1 MVISRRVSRVR
12 HPQRDALASASRD
25 AAGVVTRGMTERE
38 AFASTGEDADDADT
52 AEMEKLEEL
61 IDRVKVTPPG
71 EVRRALLLELAAAV
85 TADARAAD
93 FADAHGGRDLLLKS
107 MDGAMRVGDE
117 ELMDAVGAAV
127 AARSRCADAT
137 DAMELL
143 AVGGSQV
150 GAASQRPPGVEVVRL
165 HKAEADVHV
174 HESAWSDAG
183 LAWRIWGASRI
194 MAHALDAAAH
204 AERSNATPGRDSR
217 QVTKTSPGFPET
229 LDRGKSEP
237 KRRELRVQT
246 RADPPFMR
254 VRGARVLELGA
265 GCGLGGL
272 AAAAV
277 GAKEVVITEGAPG
290 ALAAL
295 ARSAE
300 AASETVCATL
310 NKNDDG
316 VAPRV
321 AFLDWR
327 DDQAA
332 LEAET
337 RNRGIETD
345 GNTHSDSD
353 RKIDDVG
360 DADPR
365 DRNRNGALPRVES
378 GTSVLEIGARFG
390 LAKDGKVVTETCPP
404 FSSRET
410 SGRVSRNWVHK
421 LRGGAQTL
429 ASLPRLGEDETFDV
443 IIGSDLLYDEAH
455 CAPLAACLA
464 RRLEK
469 AEAARAHVVLA
480 VRRGALIAELCTRAH
495 ERWGLRFEVRALDV
509 FEEERLV
516 LAQQQGGHIA
526 REETPG
532 AEAWRVAGG
541 EAFALAKTPVFASS
555 SSDEDGSSDDEET
568 DRPGVV
574 NDASSVAVKDG
585 LCGLQA
591 EIAKLE
597 GRVAMVSFRWPR
609 RRVRDG

>member
-1 MVISRRVSRVR
+1 
-12 HPQRDALASASRD
+12 
-25 AAGVVTRGMTERE
+25 MTERE
-38 AFASTGEDADDADT
+38 VFASTGEDADDADT

-71 EVRRALLLELAAAV
+71 EARRALLLELAAAV

-137 DAMELL
+137 DATELL

-204 AERSNATPGRDSR
+204 AERSNATRGRDAD
-217 QVTKTSPGFPET
+217 TKPAPGFPET
-229 LDRGKSEP
+229 RFASRAFRDALDRGKTDP
-237 KRRELRVQT
+237 
-246 RADPPFMR
+246 DPPFMR

-277 GAKEVVITEGAPG
+277 GAAEVVLTEGAPG

-300 AASETVCATL
+300 AAGETVCA
-310 NKNDDG
+310 KNEKRKTAAIGVGG

-337 RNRGIETD
+337 RNASTEC
-345 GNTHSDSD
+345 
-353 RKIDDVG
+353 IDADVG
-360 DADPR
+360 RKQTDD
-365 DRNRNGALPRVES
+365 GALPRVES
-378 GTSVLEIGARFG
+378 GTSVLEIGAAPSG
-390 LAKDGKVVTETCPP
+390 KEGKVETETETCPP
-404 FSSRET
+404 SSERN
-410 SGRVSRNWVHK
+410 GRVSRNWVHK

-480 VRRGALIAELCTRAH
+480 VRRGALIAELCARAH
-495 ERWGLRFEVRALDV
+495 TSWGLRFEVRALDV

-541 EAFALAKTPVFASS
+541 EALALGKTPVLASTP
-555 SSDEDGSSDDEET
+555 EKDGVARDDEET
-568 DRPGVV
+568 VCLSVV
-574 NDASSVAVKDG
+574 NDASSVAAKEGGV
-585 LCGLQA
+585 CGLQA

-609 RRVRDG
+609 RRVRDA

>member
-1 MVISRRVSRVR
+1 
-12 HPQRDALASASRD
+12 
-25 AAGVVTRGMTERE
+25 MTERE
-38 AFASTGEDADDADT
+38 VFASTGEDADDADT

-71 EVRRALLLELAAAV
+71 EARRALLLELAAAV

-137 DAMELL
+137 DATELL

-204 AERSNATPGRDSR
+204 AERSNATRGRDAD
-217 QVTKTSPGFPET
+217 TKPSPGFPET
-229 LDRGKSEP
+229 RFASRAFRDALDRGKTDP
-237 KRRELRVQT
+237 
-246 RADPPFMR
+246 DPPFMR

-277 GAKEVVITEGAPG
+277 GAAEVVLTEGAPG

-300 AASETVCATL
+300 AAGETVCA
-310 NKNDDG
+310 KNEKRKTAAIGVGG

-337 RNRGIETD
+337 RNASTECIDADVG
-345 GNTHSDSD
+345 
-353 RKIDDVG
+353 RKQTDDVG

-378 GTSVLEIGARFG
+378 GTSVLEIGAAPSG
-390 LAKDGKVVTETCPP
+390 KEGKVETETETCPP
-404 FSSRET
+404 SSERN
-410 SGRVSRNWVHK
+410 GRVSRNWVHK

-480 VRRGALIAELCTRAH
+480 VRRGALIAELCARAH
-495 ERWGLRFEVRALDV
+495 TSWGLRFEVRALDV

-541 EAFALAKTPVFASS
+541 EALALGKTPVLASTP
-555 SSDEDGSSDDEET
+555 EKDGVARDDEEAVCLS
-568 DRPGVV
+568 VV
-574 NDASSVAVKDG
+574 NDASSVAAKEGGV
-585 LCGLQA
+585 CGLQA

-609 RRVRDG
+609 RRVRDA

>member
-1 MVISRRVSRVR
+1 
-12 HPQRDALASASRD
+12 
-25 AAGVVTRGMTERE
+25 
-38 AFASTGEDADDADT
+38 
-52 AEMEKLEEL
+52 
-61 IDRVKVTPPG
+61 
-71 EVRRALLLELAAAV
+71 
-85 TADARAAD
+85 
-93 FADAHGGRDLLLKS
+93 
-107 MDGAMRVGDE
+107 
-117 ELMDAVGAAV
+117 
-127 AARSRCADAT
+127 
-137 DAMELL
+137 
-143 AVGGSQV
+143 
-150 GAASQRPPGVEVVRL
+150 
-165 HKAEADVHV
+165 
-174 HESAWSDAG
+174 
-183 LAWRIWGASRI
+183 

-204 AERSNATPGRDSR
+204 AERSSAIRGSEETPTRFPG
-217 QVTKTSPGFPET
+217 KTSREVGNVEK
-229 LDRGKSEP
+229 RGDEQGKEEKNAEEP
-237 KRRELRVQT
+237 FL
-246 RADPPFMR
+246 R

-277 GAKEVVITEGAPG
+277 GAAEVVLTEGAPG

-300 AASETVCATL
+300 AAGETVCA
-310 NKNDDG
+310 KNEKRKTAAIGVGG

-337 RNRGIETD
+337 RNVSTEC
-345 GNTHSDSD
+345 
-353 RKIDDVG
+353 IDADVG
-360 DADPR
+360 RKQTDD
-365 DRNRNGALPRVES
+365 GALPRVES
-378 GTSVLEIGARFG
+378 GTSVLEIGAAPSG
-390 LAKDGKVVTETCPP
+390 KEGKVETETETCPP
-404 FSSRET
+404 SSERN
-410 SGRVSRNWVHK
+410 GRVSRNWVHK

-480 VRRGALIAELCTRAH
+480 VRRGALIAELCARAH
-495 ERWGLRFEVRALDV
+495 TSWGLRFEVRALDV

-541 EAFALAKTPVFASS
+541 EALALGKTPVLASTFLP
-555 SSDEDGSSDDEET
+555 EKDGSSDDEET
-568 DRPGVV
+568 VCLSVV
-574 NDASSVAVKDG
+574 NDASSVAAKEGGV
-585 LCGLQA
+585 CGLQA

-609 RRVRDG
+609 RRVRDA

>member
-1 MVISRRVSRVR
+1 
-12 HPQRDALASASRD
+12 
-25 AAGVVTRGMTERE
+25 
-38 AFASTGEDADDADT
+38 
-52 AEMEKLEEL
+52 
-61 IDRVKVTPPG
+61 
-71 EVRRALLLELAAAV
+71 
-85 TADARAAD
+85 
-93 FADAHGGRDLLLKS
+93 
-107 MDGAMRVGDE
+107 
-117 ELMDAVGAAV
+117 
-127 AARSRCADAT
+127 
-137 DAMELL
+137 
-143 AVGGSQV
+143 
-150 GAASQRPPGVEVVRL
+150 
-165 HKAEADVHV
+165 
-174 HESAWSDAG
+174 
-183 LAWRIWGASRI
+183 

-204 AERSNATPGRDSR
+204 AERSNATRGRDSR
-217 QVTKTSPGFPET
+217 EVTKTSRDF
-229 LDRGKSEP
+229 P
-237 KRRELRVQT
+237 KRSIAENRAEKAKLRVR
-246 RADPPFMR
+246 RARPAFHARARRARPR
-254 VRGARVLELGA
+254 ARRRLRARRARGRRRRRERGGDHRGRAGA
-265 GCGLGGL
+265 S
-272 AAAAV
+272 
-277 GAKEVVITEGAPG
+277 PRS
-290 ALAAL
+290 
-295 ARSAE
+295 RSAE

-353 RKIDDVG
+353 RKADDVG

-365 DRNRNGALPRVES
+365 DRNRNGVLPRVES

-421 LRGGAQTL
+421 LRGGSQTL

-480 VRRGALIAELCTRAH
+480 VRRGALIAELCARAH

-516 LAQQQGGHIA
+516 LAQQQGHIA

-532 AEAWRVAGG
+532 AGA
-541 EAFALAKTPVFASS
+541 
-555 SSDEDGSSDDEET
+555 
-568 DRPGVV
+568 
-574 NDASSVAVKDG
+574 
-585 LCGLQA
+585 
-591 EIAKLE
+591 
-597 GRVAMVSFRWPR
+597 
-609 RRVRDG
+609 

>member
-1 MVISRRVSRVR
+1 
-12 HPQRDALASASRD
+12 
-25 AAGVVTRGMTERE
+25 MTERE

-71 EVRRALLLELAAAV
+71 EARRALLLELAAAV

-137 DAMELL
+137 DATELL

-204 AERSNATPGRDSR
+204 AERSNATRGRDSR
-217 QVTKTSPGFPET
+217 EVTKTSPGFPET

-316 VAPRV
+316 VAPR
-321 AFLDWR
+321 
-327 DDQAA
+327 
-332 LEAET
+332 
-337 RNRGIETD
+337 
-345 GNTHSDSD
+345 
-353 RKIDDVG
+353 
-360 DADPR
+360 
-365 DRNRNGALPRVES
+365 RV
-378 GTSVLEIGARFG
+378 FG
-390 LAKDGKVVTETCPP
+390 
-404 FSSRET
+404 
-410 SGRVSRNWVHK
+410 
-421 LRGGAQTL
+421 
-429 ASLPRLGEDETFDV
+429 
-443 IIGSDLLYDEAH
+443 
-455 CAPLAACLA
+455 
-464 RRLEK
+464 
-469 AEAARAHVVLA
+469 
-480 VRRGALIAELCTRAH
+480 
-495 ERWGLRFEVRALDV
+495 
-509 FEEERLV
+509 
-516 LAQQQGGHIA
+516 
-526 REETPG
+526 
-532 AEAWRVAGG
+532 
-541 EAFALAKTPVFASS
+541 
-555 SSDEDGSSDDEET
+555 
-568 DRPGVV
+568 
-574 NDASSVAVKDG
+574 
-585 LCGLQA
+585 
-591 EIAKLE
+591 LE
-597 GRVAMVSFRWPR
+597 GRPGGAGGGDAESRH
-609 RRVRDG
+609 RD

>member
-1 MVISRRVSRVR
+1 
-12 HPQRDALASASRD
+12 
-25 AAGVVTRGMTERE
+25 MTERE
-38 AFASTGEDADDADT
+38 VFASTGEDADDADT

-71 EVRRALLLELAAAV
+71 EARRALLLELAAAV

-137 DAMELL
+137 DATELL

-204 AERSNATPGRDSR
+204 AERSNATRGRDAD
-217 QVTKTSPGFPET
+217 TKPSPGFPET
-229 LDRGKSEP
+229 RFASRAFRDALDRGKTDP
-237 KRRELRVQT
+237 
-246 RADPPFMR
+246 DPPFMR

-277 GAKEVVITEGAPG
+277 GAAEVVLTEGAPG

-300 AASETVCATL
+300 AAGETVCAKNEKRKTAAK
-310 NKNDDG
+310 KNDDGALGVGG

-337 RNRGIETD
+337 RNASTEC
-345 GNTHSDSD
+345 
-353 RKIDDVG
+353 IDADVG
-360 DADPR
+360 RKQTDD
-365 DRNRNGALPRVES
+365 GALPRVES
-378 GTSVLEIGARFG
+378 GTSVLEIGA
-390 LAKDGKVVTETCPP
+390 APSGKE
-404 FSSRET
+404 
-410 SGRVSRNWVHK
+410 GKARNWVHK

-480 VRRGALIAELCTRAH
+480 VRRGALIAELCARAH
-495 ERWGLRFEVRALDV
+495 TSWGLRFEVRALDV

-541 EAFALAKTPVFASS
+541 EAFALGKTPVFASTP
-555 SSDEDGSSDDEET
+555 EKDGVARDDEET
-568 DRPGVV
+568 VCLSVV
-574 NDASSVAVKDG
+574 NDASSVAAKEGGV
-585 LCGLQA
+585 CGLQA

-609 RRVRDG
+609 RRVRDA

>member
-1 MVISRRVSRVR
+1 
-12 HPQRDALASASRD
+12 
-25 AAGVVTRGMTERE
+25 MTERE
-38 AFASTGEDADDADT
+38 VFASTGEDADDADT

-71 EVRRALLLELAAAV
+71 EARRALLLELAAAV

-137 DAMELL
+137 DATELL

-204 AERSNATPGRDSR
+204 AERSNATRGRDAD
-217 QVTKTSPGFPET
+217 TKPSPGFPET
-229 LDRGKSEP
+229 RFASRAFRDALDRGKTDP
-237 KRRELRVQT
+237 
-246 RADPPFMR
+246 DPPFMR

-277 GAKEVVITEGAPG
+277 GAAEVVLTEGAPG

-300 AASETVCATL
+300 AAGETVCA
-310 NKNDDG
+310 KNEKRKTAAIGVGG

-337 RNRGIETD
+337 RNVSTEC
-345 GNTHSDSD
+345 
-353 RKIDDVG
+353 IDADVG
-360 DADPR
+360 RKQTDD
-365 DRNRNGALPRVES
+365 GALPRVES
-378 GTSVLEIGARFG
+378 GTSVLEIGAAPSG
-390 LAKDGKVVTETCPP
+390 KEGKVETETETCPP
-404 FSSRET
+404 SSERN
-410 SGRVSRNWVHK
+410 GRVSRNWVHK

-480 VRRGALIAELCTRAH
+480 VRRGALIAELCARAH
-495 ERWGLRFEVRALDV
+495 TSWGLRFEVRALDV

-541 EAFALAKTPVFASS
+541 EAFALGKTPVLASTP
-555 SSDEDGSSDDEET
+555 EKDGVARDDEET
-568 DRPGVV
+568 VCLSVV
-574 NDASSVAVKDG
+574 NDASSVAAKEGGV
-585 LCGLQA
+585 CGLQA

-609 RRVRDG
+609 RRVRDA

>member
-1 MVISRRVSRVR
+1 
-12 HPQRDALASASRD
+12 
-25 AAGVVTRGMTERE
+25 MTERE
-38 AFASTGEDADDADT
+38 VFASTGEDADDADT

-71 EVRRALLLELAAAV
+71 EARRALLLELAAAV

-137 DAMELL
+137 DATELL

-204 AERSNATPGRDSR
+204 AERSNATRGRDAD
-217 QVTKTSPGFPET
+217 TKPSPGFPET
-229 LDRGKSEP
+229 RFASRAFRDALDRGKTDP
-237 KRRELRVQT
+237 
-246 RADPPFMR
+246 DPPFMR

-277 GAKEVVITEGAPG
+277 GAAEVVLTEGAPG

-300 AASETVCATL
+300 AAGETVCA
-310 NKNDDG
+310 KNEKRKTAAIGVGG

-337 RNRGIETD
+337 RNVSTEC
-345 GNTHSDSD
+345 
-353 RKIDDVG
+353 IDADVG
-360 DADPR
+360 RKQTDD
-365 DRNRNGALPRVES
+365 GALPRVES
-378 GTSVLEIGARFG
+378 GTSVLEIGA
-390 LAKDGKVVTETCPP
+390 APSGKE
-404 FSSRET
+404 
-410 SGRVSRNWVHK
+410 GKARNWVHK

-480 VRRGALIAELCTRAH
+480 VRRGALIAELCARAH
-495 ERWGLRFEVRALDV
+495 TSWGLRFEVRALDV

-541 EAFALAKTPVFASS
+541 EAFALGKTPVLASTP
-555 SSDEDGSSDDEET
+555 EKDGSSDDEET
-568 DRPGVV
+568 VCLSVV
-574 NDASSVAVKDG
+574 NDASSVAAKEGGV
-585 LCGLQA
+585 CGLQA

-609 RRVRDG
+609 RRVRDA

>member
-1 MVISRRVSRVR
+1 MTERK
-12 HPQRDALASASRD
+12 ASAST
-25 AAGVVTRGMTERE
+25 VEE
-38 AFASTGEDADDADT
+38 AEDADT

-71 EVRRALLLELAAAV
+71 EARRAYLLELAAAV
-85 TADARAAD
+85 TADVRAAD
-93 FADAHGGRDLLLKS
+93 FADGHGGRDLLLKS

-137 DAMELL
+137 DAVELL

-174 HESAWSDAG
+174 HESSWSDAG

-204 AERSNATPGRDSR
+204 AERSFTRGSDGASSPSPEKKTRGDASRKKNAFRETDDE
-217 QVTKTSPGFPET
+217 TAPE
-229 LDRGKSEP
+229 
-237 KRRELRVQT
+237 
-246 RADPPFMR
+246 ADAPFIR

-272 AAAAV
+272 AAFEL
-277 GAKEVVITEGAPG
+277 GAEHVVLTEGAPG

-300 AASETVCATL
+300 AAGEGTRGRAEDVVGNRATAAR
-310 NKNDDG
+310 
-316 VAPRV
+316 APRV

-332 LEAET
+332 MEREAEVEAEAWSSRAT
-337 RNRGIETD
+337 KTAD
-345 GNTHSDSD
+345 DSFPSEPSE
-353 RKIDDVG
+353 RSS
-360 DADPR
+360 
-365 DRNRNGALPRVES
+365 ALPRVGS
-378 GTSVLEIGARFG
+378 GTSVLEIRRRELASSDGEDVDALEKKTPSSFARG
-390 LAKDGKVVTETCPP
+390 GDRHAVAP
-404 FSSRET
+404 SSRH
-410 SGRVSRNWVHK
+410 WVHS
-421 LRGGAQTL
+421 LRGGACAL
-429 ASLPRLGEDETFDV
+429 ADLPRLGERETFDL
-443 IIGSDLLYDEAH
+443 IIGSDLLYDETH

-464 RRLEK
+464 RRLER
-469 AEAARAHVVLA
+469 AERARAHVVLA
-480 VRRGALIAELCTRAH
+480 VRRGVLIAALCRAAH
-495 ERWGLRFEVRALDV
+495 ERWGLRFEVRALEV
-509 FEEERLV
+509 FEEERAL

-526 REETPG
+526 RAETPG

-541 EAFALAKTPVFASS
+541 ETFARAGAPVLASPFSPTSKTARRDRKETAEGGTAFR
-555 SSDEDGSSDDEET
+555 G
-568 DRPGVV
+568 
-574 NDASSVAVKDG
+574 VKDDAASADAG
-585 LCGLQA
+585 IGVCRLEA
-591 EIAKLE
+591 EMAKME

-609 RRVRDG
+609 RAEKTRENVI

>member
-1 MVISRRVSRVR
+1 M
-12 HPQRDALASASRD
+12 
-25 AAGVVTRGMTERE
+25 ER
-38 AFASTGEDADDADT
+38 
-52 AEMEKLEEL
+52 LEEL

-71 EVRRALLLELAAAV
+71 EARRALVLELAAAV

-137 DAMELL
+137 DATELL

-204 AERSNATPGRDSR
+204 AERSNATRGRDAD
-217 QVTKTSPGFPET
+217 TKPSPGFPET
-229 LDRGKSEP
+229 RFASRAFRDALDRGKTDP
-237 KRRELRVQT
+237 
-246 RADPPFMR
+246 DPPFMR

-277 GAKEVVITEGAPG
+277 GAAEVVLTEGAPG

-300 AASETVCATL
+300 AAGETVCAKNEKRKTAAK
-310 NKNDDG
+310 KNDDGALGVGG

-337 RNRGIETD
+337 RNASTEC
-345 GNTHSDSD
+345 
-353 RKIDDVG
+353 IDADVG
-360 DADPR
+360 RKQTDD
-365 DRNRNGALPRVES
+365 GALPRVES
-378 GTSVLEIGARFG
+378 GTSVLEIGA
-390 LAKDGKVVTETCPP
+390 APSGKE
-404 FSSRET
+404 
-410 SGRVSRNWVHK
+410 GKARNWVHK

-480 VRRGALIAELCTRAH
+480 VRRGALIAELCARAH
-495 ERWGLRFEVRALDV
+495 MSWGLRFEVRALDV

-541 EAFALAKTPVFASS
+541 EAFALGKTPVLASTP
-555 SSDEDGSSDDEET
+555 EKDGSSDDEET
-568 DRPGVV
+568 VCLSVV
-574 NDASSVAVKDG
+574 NDASSVAAKEGGV
-585 LCGLQA
+585 CGLQA

-609 RRVRDG
+609 RRVRDA

>member
-1 MVISRRVSRVR
+1 
-12 HPQRDALASASRD
+12 
-25 AAGVVTRGMTERE
+25 MTERE
-38 AFASTGEDADDADT
+38 VFASTGEDADDADT

-71 EVRRALLLELAAAV
+71 EARRALLLELAAAV

-137 DAMELL
+137 DATELL

-204 AERSNATPGRDSR
+204 AERSNATRGRDAD
-217 QVTKTSPGFPET
+217 TKPSPGFPET
-229 LDRGKSEP
+229 RFASRAFRDALDRGKTDP
-237 KRRELRVQT
+237 
-246 RADPPFMR
+246 DPPFMR

-277 GAKEVVITEGAPG
+277 GAAEVVLTEGAPG

-300 AASETVCATL
+300 AAGETVCA
-310 NKNDDG
+310 KNEKRKTAAIGVGG

-337 RNRGIETD
+337 RNASTEC
-345 GNTHSDSD
+345 
-353 RKIDDVG
+353 IDADVG
-360 DADPR
+360 RKQTDD
-365 DRNRNGALPRVES
+365 GALPRVES
-378 GTSVLEIGARFG
+378 GTSVLEIGA
-390 LAKDGKVVTETCPP
+390 APSGKE
-404 FSSRET
+404 
-410 SGRVSRNWVHK
+410 GKARNWVHK

-480 VRRGALIAELCTRAH
+480 VRRGALIAELCARAH
-495 ERWGLRFEVRALDV
+495 TSWGLRFEVRALDV

-541 EAFALAKTPVFASS
+541 EALALGKTPVLASTP
-555 SSDEDGSSDDEET
+555 EKDGSSDDEET
-568 DRPGVV
+568 VCLSVV
-574 NDASSVAVKDG
+574 NDASSVAAKEGGV
-585 LCGLQA
+585 CGLQA

-609 RRVRDG
+609 RRVRDA

>member
-1 MVISRRVSRVR
+1 MTERK
-12 HPQRDALASASRD
+12 ASAST
-25 AAGVVTRGMTERE
+25 VEE
-38 AFASTGEDADDADT
+38 AEDADT

-71 EVRRALLLELAAAV
+71 EARRAYLLELAAAV
-85 TADARAAD
+85 TADVRAAD
-93 FADAHGGRDLLLKS
+93 FADGHGGRDLLLKS

-137 DAMELL
+137 DAVELL

-174 HESAWSDAG
+174 HESSWSDAG

-204 AERSNATPGRDSR
+204 AERSFTRGSDGAS
-217 QVTKTSPGFPET
+217 SPSPE
-229 LDRGKSEP
+229 K
-237 KRRELRVQT
+237 QT
-246 RADPPFMR
+246 RGDASRKKNAFRETDDETAPEADAPFIR

-272 AAAAV
+272 AAFKL
-277 GAKEVVITEGAPG
+277 GAEEVVLTEGAPG

-300 AASETVCATL
+300 AAREGARTRRA
-310 NKNDDG
+310 DERDG
-316 VAPRV
+316 DCGVSSSPRV

-332 LEAET
+332 MEREAVAPAGGAAKT
-337 RNRGIETD
+337 ALPTALPSAR
-345 GNTHSDSD
+345 
-353 RKIDDVG
+353 
-360 DADPR
+360 
-365 DRNRNGALPRVES
+365 ALPRVGS
-378 GTSVLEIGARFG
+378 GTSVLEIREGRLGDVDKTSFATTTRREKTVEPS
-390 LAKDGKVVTETCPP
+390 AVAS
-404 FSSRET
+404 SSRH
-410 SGRVSRNWVHK
+410 WVHK
-421 LRGGAQTL
+421 LRGGACAL
-429 ASLPRLGEDETFDV
+429 ADLPRLGNHETFDV
-443 IIGSDLLYDEAH
+443 IIGSDLLYDETH

-464 RRLEK
+464 RRLERTRR
-469 AEAARAHVVLA
+469 ARAHVVLA
-480 VRRGALIAELCTRAH
+480 VRRGALIAKLCRAAR
-495 ERWGLRFEVRALDV
+495 ERWGLRFEVRALEV
-509 FEEERLV
+509 FEEERAL

-541 EAFALAKTPVFASS
+541 ERFSRADAPVIASS
-555 SSDEDGSSDDEET
+555 PAREAPESAARGTKESAG
-568 DRPGVV
+568 G
-574 NDASSVAVKDG
+574 DASLG
-585 LCGLQA
+585 GCHLEA
-591 EIAKLE
+591 EMAKIE
-597 GRVAMVSFRWPR
+597 GRVAMVSFRWPPR
-609 RRVRDG
+609 RATRGEEDT

>member
-1 MVISRRVSRVR
+1 
-12 HPQRDALASASRD
+12 
-25 AAGVVTRGMTERE
+25 MTERE
-38 AFASTGEDADDADT
+38 VFASTGEDADDADT

-71 EVRRALLLELAAAV
+71 EARRALLLELAAAV

-137 DAMELL
+137 DATELL

-204 AERSNATPGRDSR
+204 AERSNATRGRDAD
-217 QVTKTSPGFPET
+217 TKPSPGFPET
-229 LDRGKSEP
+229 RFASRAFRDALDRGKTDP
-237 KRRELRVQT
+237 
-246 RADPPFMR
+246 DPPFMR

-277 GAKEVVITEGAPG
+277 GAAEVVLTEGAPG

-300 AASETVCATL
+300 AAGETVCA
-310 NKNDDG
+310 KNEKRKTAAIGVGG

-337 RNRGIETD
+337 RNASTEC
-345 GNTHSDSD
+345 
-353 RKIDDVG
+353 IDADVG
-360 DADPR
+360 RKQTDD
-365 DRNRNGALPRVES
+365 GALPRVES
-378 GTSVLEIGARFG
+378 GTSVLEIGAAPSG
-390 LAKDGKVVTETCPP
+390 KEGKVETETETCPP
-404 FSSRET
+404 SSERN
-410 SGRVSRNWVHK
+410 GRVSRNWVHK

-480 VRRGALIAELCTRAH
+480 VRRGALIAELCARAH
-495 ERWGLRFEVRALDV
+495 MSWGLRFEVRALDV

-541 EAFALAKTPVFASS
+541 EAFALGKTPVFASTLVS
-555 SSDEDGSSDDEET
+555 KKKDGSSDDEET
-568 DRPGVV
+568 VCLSVV
-574 NDASSVAVKDG
+574 NDASSVAAKEGGV
-585 LCGLQA
+585 CGLQA

-609 RRVRDG
+609 RRVRDA

>member
-1 MVISRRVSRVR
+1 
-12 HPQRDALASASRD
+12 
-25 AAGVVTRGMTERE
+25 MTERE
-38 AFASTGEDADDADT
+38 VFASTGEDADDADT

-71 EVRRALLLELAAAV
+71 EARRALLLELAAAV

-137 DAMELL
+137 DATELL

-204 AERSNATPGRDSR
+204 AERSNATRGRDAD
-217 QVTKTSPGFPET
+217 TKPSPGFPET
-229 LDRGKSEP
+229 RFASRAFRDALNRGKTDP
-237 KRRELRVQT
+237 
-246 RADPPFMR
+246 DPPFMR

-272 AAAAV
+272 AAAVV
-277 GAKEVVITEGAPG
+277 GAKEVVLTEGAPG

-300 AASETVCATL
+300 AAREGARTRRA
-310 NKNDDG
+310 DERDG
-316 VAPRV
+316 DCGVSSSPRV

-332 LEAET
+332 MEREAEVEAEEWSSRAT
-337 RNRGIETD
+337 KTAD
-345 GNTHSDSD
+345 DSFPSEQSE
-353 RKIDDVG
+353 RSS
-360 DADPR
+360 
-365 DRNRNGALPRVES
+365 ALPRVGS
-378 GTSVLEIGARFG
+378 GTSVLEIRRRELASSDGEDVDALEKKTPSSFARG
-390 LAKDGKVVTETCPP
+390 GDRHAVAP
-404 FSSRET
+404 SSRH
-410 SGRVSRNWVHK
+410 WVHS
-421 LRGGAQTL
+421 LRGGACAL
-429 ASLPRLGEDETFDV
+429 ADLPRLGERETFDL
-443 IIGSDLLYDEAH
+443 IIGSDLLYDETH

-464 RRLEK
+464 RRLER
-469 AEAARAHVVLA
+469 AERARAHVVLA
-480 VRRGALIAELCTRAH
+480 VRRGALIAALCRAAH
-495 ERWGLRFEVRALDV
+495 ERWGLRFEVRALEV
-509 FEEERLV
+509 FEEERAL

-526 REETPG
+526 RAETPG

-541 EAFALAKTPVFASS
+541 ETFARAGAPVLASPFSPTSKTARR
-555 SSDEDGSSDDEET
+555 DREET
-568 DRPGVV
+568 AEGGTAFRG
-574 NDASSVAVKDG
+574 VKDDAASADAG
-585 LCGLQA
+585 IGVCRLEA
-591 EIAKLE
+591 EMAKME

-609 RRVRDG
+609 RAEKTRENVI